1 MASKATKARAASGA
15 PKPTTDARFAA
26 FQTDPRYRL
35 PRRKDTHVKL
45 DKRFASMLEDEDF
58 SSRRKVDRYGRRLPE
73 KKNKKELERL
83 YDFADDQEPKDE
95 SGADDDEIERE
106 LKRVDD
112 EDDML
117 GGSKYV
123 GFDESSSSEEDDE
136 SSSEEEESDVEEDAA
151 VEAGLEGF
159 ASDRAGDYATGEP
172 SRRLAIQDLDWDH
185 IRAVDLMAVAQSFCP
200 VEGKIESVIVYP
212 SEFGKER
219 MEREELEGPPK
230 ELFAKRGDEMLTEHA
245 TKPNASSKG
254 RKGKHPKDPAASSS
268 ESDESEEVSEDEVED
283 LGDEDEFDED
293 GNELEIDED
302 NDLPDEP
309 NDAALQDSILKHAKE
324 QEPEVDTRALRAYQL
339 TRLKYYYAI
348 LTCSSV
354 PAAQAIYNSMDDTE
368 YLSTAN
374 YFRLS
379 FVPDDMTFDDKARD
393 ECSKVPPGYRPA
405 EFVTEALTHSK
416 VRLTWDEE
424 DRERKEAQKRAFQ
437 KNKQGQKGIEI
448 NEDDLAAYVGSD
460 SESDD
465 EVDGGVAIPVVDYS
479 NASSARPKVTEATP
493 AVDKRQQMRL
503 ALGLPIDDT
512 GAAKTTKPRSKTRAT
527 EKPVGNMQVTFSSAL
542 SKPNTKN
549 PTSSTNGVFENDPN
563 DFKDETTRE
572 KYIRKEKDRK
582 ERRREKARAIREG
595 ADSSVAAT
603 ASDTTAPSKPFV
615 KVTGDNAEDGGGANT
630 GFNDP
635 FFADPTATNETAKK
649 AAKKARREQ
658 KLKGAEIEEAR
669 KLKERQQ
676 LELLMAEDGG
686 LGDRDFNI
694 AAVRKAEKD
703 ARKKGKGKKAK
714 SRDLA
719 DQANEIGKDG
729 DEFNVDVQ
737 DPRFRGV
744 FEDFEYAIDPSNP
757 RFSGT
762 QGMKTL
768 LEEGRKRR
776 KGDIEVDY
784 LEDERKA
791 AKKARKQDDTS
802 HLVEKL
808 KRRKVK

>member
-1 MASKATKARAASGA
+1 MASKPSKARSAVGV

-35 PRRKDTHVKL
+35 PHRKHTHVKL
-45 DKRFASMLEDEDF
+45 DTRFASMLEDEDF
-58 SSRRKVDRYGRRLPE
+58 SSRRKVDRYGRRLPDQ
-73 KKNKKELERL
+73 KGKKELERL
-83 YDFADDQEPKDE
+83 YDFAGDQESEDE
-95 SGADDDEIERE
+95 SGADDDEIEKE
-106 LKRVDD
+106 LKRVNE
-112 EDDML
+112 EDDTVA
-117 GGSKYV
+117 GSKYV

-159 ASDRAGDYATGEP
+159 AGDRAGDYATGEP

-200 VEGKIESVIVYP
+200 VEGKIESISVYP

-230 ELFAKRGDEMLTEHA
+230 ELFTKTSDQHPTRATEKTNGA
-245 TKPNASSKG
+245 LQ
-254 RKGKHPKDPAASSS
+254 RRIGKQDKDLGSSSS
-268 ESDESEEVSEDEVED
+268 EGSEEEFEDEGEDEELDDVED
-283 LGDEDEFDED
+283 
-293 GNELEIDED
+293 D
-302 NDLPDEP
+302 NSLDIPD
-309 NDAALQDSILKHAKE
+309 DAALQKSILKHAKD

-354 PAAQAIYNSMDDTE
+354 SAAQAIYNFMDDTE

-379 FVPDDMTFDDKARD
+379 FVPDDMTFDDKAHD

-437 KNKQGQKGIEI
+437 KNKQGQKGVDL

-460 SESDD
+460 SDSEE
-465 EVDGGVAIPVVDYS
+465 EVDGGVAIPIVDYS
-479 NASSARPKVTEATP
+479 NTSNAQPKVTELTP

-503 ALGLPIDDT
+503 ALGLPLEDT
-512 GAAKTTKPRSKTRAT
+512 GSAKSIKLKPRTKSAD
-527 EKPVGNMQVTFSSAL
+527 KPVGNMQVTFSSAL
-542 SKPNTKN
+542 SNPNTKA
-549 PTSSTNGVFENDPN
+549 PTSGTNGVFENDPN

-582 ERRREKARAIREG
+582 ERRREKARAFREG
-595 ADSSVAAT
+595 ADESVARSAPS
-603 ASDTTAPSKPFV
+603 ATAPSKSFA
-615 KVTGDNAEDGGGANT
+615 KVTEDDVERGVDADA
-630 GFNDP
+630 GFDDP
-635 FFADPTATNETAKK
+635 FFADPTATNANAKK

-658 KLKGAEIEEAR
+658 KLRDAEIEDAR
-669 KLKERQQ
+669 KQKEREQ

-686 LGDRDFNI
+686 LGDWDFNI
-694 AAVRKAEKD
+694 AAVRKAEKE
-703 ARKKGKGKKAK
+703 ASKKEKGKGKKKVK
-714 SRDLA
+714 SSAA
-719 DQANEIGKDG
+719 DEAVQIGRDG

-757 RFSGT
+757 RFSRT
-762 QGMKTL
+762 HGMKTL

-776 KGDIEVDY
+776 KDDEEVDDIG
-784 LEDERKA
+784 DESKF
-791 AKKARKQDDTS
+791 AKKAKKQDDS
-802 HLVEKL
+802 YHLVEKL
-808 KRRKVK
+808 KRRNVR